1 MPKIP
6 LYNKGL
12 GPSVDLATGQLGT
25 SVDAQ
30 ALSSPARQL
39 AALGETIDRAGQT
52 FAQNQI
58 NYNSRKAR
66 IDFEFEKAEQN
77 REANKTADELSL
89 EFEGLADDYI
99 LNSSTS
105 FTTTAAATSAFN
117 ESITSKAKAR
127 IAGLSLTDRQ
137 KSLIE
142 AKVLNGL
149 APKLSNAKRNAYNH
163 GTNESTRAHD
173 ARVDN
178 RLTQITG
185 SETVEDL
192 AAISLDLEQ
201 SANTLV
207 ANGGSPKI
215 APHQIGQAVLIS
227 ASSGA
232 IASATDFD
240 RLDEIEEGI
249 PNLSISSAA
258 KNTLLTAVNTK
269 RTALA
274 KEIND
279 GVVGDIN
286 SLPLE
291 DIASSEFD
299 SAIASVREGNDLIT
313 LMLEVPAEDG
323 TRFEAQRIDLT
334 DADQSMRGRV
344 LSALIS
350 ARDKKE
356 SDEEVART
364 DSVQNSVADMSMED
378 LNKNLE
384 NARRGTGI
392 AAGAEGAVLDN
403 IISSLE
409 GELNRRKP
417 DILLQ
422 VEQNTKNIKASINA
436 NFGEIDEETSSLISK
451 TADLLSSVNEA
462 EKAEMLVDSLGSF
475 RKAKTIFSGIE
486 FAPETD
492 ITAAVVAQTKAVRD
506 AEVGDKAKEQAVLE
520 ALNGFIT
527 QRGTE
532 MAADPVGYLER
543 RKGPL
548 SVSERIR
555 LQQSMGIA
563 DIDIRIASAAE
574 VSRFRSDFASAENY
588 TEKAQIGQEFIARY
602 GAANETFVLR
612 NLINQGVLTVVDN
625 LIIANP
631 ENSFMFDVD
640 AANDPGVVSEL
651 KTRVGKAGYDQT
663 IVAVKEQLSEYSGSI
678 LGGGFN
684 DVLSRSA
691 TDVRARHVFAMSD
704 IVANTA
710 LYYQSVSNLSPE
722 DAAEKAANAV
732 INSQFSFTTAKG
744 FQVRMPKGMDGIK
757 SEVGEILEGSLNETH
772 REYFKSIIDIPS
784 KVGIEAA
791 VTDDQ
796 YVDDLISRGRW
807 VTTTDNTGVYLVDQ
821 TGNMVVRKRDPQ
833 MPAEAQETFIVV
845 PFSQLMGQ
853 VRELQEGANSLG
865 GFQGGL
871 AARREITSRRLF

>member
-12 GPSVDLATGQLGT
+12 GPTVDLATGQLGT

-39 AALGETIDRAGQT
+39 AALGETIGRAGQT

-77 REANKTADELSL
+77 REATKTADELSL

-105 FTTTAAATSAFN
+105 FTTTAAAASAFN
-117 ESITSKAKAR
+117 ESITSKAKAK

-192 AAISLDLEQ
+192 AAITLDLQQ

-240 RLDEIEEGI
+240 RLNEIEEGI
-249 PNLSISSAA
+249 PNLSISSTA
-258 KNTLLTAVNTK
+258 KTTLLTAVNTK

-299 SAIASVREGNDLIT
+299 SAIASVREGNDVIT

-323 TRFEAQRIDLT
+323 SRFEAQRIDLT
-334 DADQSMRGRV
+334 DADESMRGRV

-350 ARDKKE
+350 ARDKKQ

-364 DSVQNSVADMSMED
+364 DSVQNSVADMSIED
-378 LNKNLE
+378 LNKNLD

-422 VEQNTKNIKASINA
+422 VEQNTKNIRASINA
-436 NFGEIDEETSSLISK
+436 NFGEIDEETSSLISR
-451 TADLLSSVNEA
+451 TADLLSSVNET
-462 EKAEMLVDSLGSF
+462 EKAEILVESLGSF

-486 FAPETD
+486 FASETE

-506 AEVGDKAKEQAVLE
+506 AEVGDAAKEQAVLD
-520 ALNGFIT
+520 ALTGFIT

-555 LQQSMGIA
+555 LQQSMGKA

-574 VSRFRSDFASAENY
+574 IDRFRSDFASAENY

-663 IVAVKEQLSEYSGSI
+663 IVAVKQQLNEYSGSI

-853 VRELQEGANSLG
+853 VRELQEGANPLG

>member
-39 AALGETIDRAGQT
+39 AALGETIGKAGQT

-77 REANKTADELSL
+77 REANKAADELSL
-89 EFEGLADDYI
+89 KYEGLADDYI

-117 ESITSKAKAR
+117 ESITSKAKGE

-149 APKLSNAKRNAYNH
+149 APKLSNAKQNAYNH

-185 SETVEDL
+185 SEPVEEL
-192 AAISLDLEQ
+192 AAISLDLQQ

-232 IASATDFD
+232 ITSATDFE

-249 PNLSISSAA
+249 PDLSISSAA
-258 KNTLLTAVNTK
+258 KTTLLTAVNTK

-279 GVVGDIN
+279 GVIGDIN

-291 DIASSEFD
+291 DIASSEFN
-299 SAIASVREGNDLIT
+299 SAIASLTEGNDVIT
-313 LMLEVPAEDG
+313 LFLEVPAADG
-323 TRFEAQRIDLT
+323 RRFEAQRIDLT
-334 DADQSMRGRV
+334 GADQSMRQRV
-344 LSALIS
+344 KAALIS
-350 ARDKKE
+350 ARDKKQTN
-356 SDEEVART
+356 EEEART
-364 DSVQNSVADMSMED
+364 DSVQKSLANMSLED
-378 LNKNLE
+378 LNTNLE

-403 IISSLE
+403 IITSLE

-417 DILLQ
+417 DVLLQ
-422 VEQNTKNIKASINA
+422 VEQNTKNIKATLTA
-436 NFGEIDEETSSLISK
+436 NFGESDEETLSLTSS
-451 TADLLSSVNEA
+451 TADLLSSVGEA
-462 EKAEMLVDSLGSF
+462 ERAEMLLDSLGSF

-486 FAPETD
+486 FASETE
-492 ITAAVVAQTKAVRD
+492 ITAAVVAQTAAVREAKVED
-506 AEVGDKAKEQAVLE
+506 AAKEEAVLE
-520 ALNGFIT
+520 ALNAFIT
-527 QRGTE
+527 QRGTD

-555 LQQSMGIA
+555 FQQSMGIA

-574 VSRFRSDFASAENY
+574 VTRFRSDFASAENY
-588 TEKAQIGQEFIARY
+588 TEKAQIGKEFIARY

-772 REYFKSIIDIPS
+772 REYFKSVIDIPS

-796 YVDDLISRGRW
+796 YIDDLIQRGRW

-833 MPAEAQETFIVV
+833 MSAEAQETFIVV

-853 VRELQEGANSLG
+853 VRELQEGANPLG

>member
-39 AALGETIDRAGQT
+39 AALGETIGRAGQT

-77 REANKTADELSL
+77 REATKTANELSL

-105 FTTTAAATSAFN
+105 FTTTEAATSAFN
-117 ESITSKAKAR
+117 ESITSKAKAK
-127 IAGLSLTDRQ
+127 IASLSLTDRQ

-142 AKVLNGL
+142 TRVLNGL
-149 APKLSNAKRNAYNH
+149 APKLTNAKRNAYNH
-163 GTNESTRAHD
+163 GTAETTRVHNQKVVTQINGIQADSTPEELAALTEGLEQD
-173 ARVDN
+173 AR
-178 RLTQITG
+178 
-185 SETVEDL
+185 TV
-192 AAISLDLEQ
+192 I
-201 SANTLV
+201 
-207 ANGGSPKI
+207 ANGGSPTLQ
-215 APHQIGQAVLIS
+215 PHQIKTSVLTVFTDTR
-227 ASSGA
+227 
-232 IASATDFD
+232 IASASTLED
-240 RLDEIEEGI
+240 LDGLGEGI
-249 PNLSISSAA
+249 EKLQISTGA
-258 KNTLLTAVNTK
+258 KNNLRARLNTR
-269 RTALA
+269 RTALT

-279 GVVGDIN
+279 GVIGDIN

-291 DIASSEFD
+291 DIASSEFN
-299 SAIASVREGNDLIT
+299 AALASITDGDDVVT

-323 TRFEAQRIDLT
+323 RRFEAQRIDLT
-334 DADQSMRGRV
+334 GADETMRQRV
-344 LSALIS
+344 KAALIS
-350 ARDKKE
+350 ARDKKQTNE
-356 SDEEVART
+356 DEIRT
-364 DSVQNSVADMSMED
+364 DSVQKDAANMSLTD
-378 LNKNLE
+378 LNTNLE
-384 NARRGTGI
+384 DARRGIGI

-417 DILLQ
+417 DVLLQ
-422 VEQNTKNIKASINA
+422 VQQNTKNIKTSITA
-436 NFGEIDEETSSLISK
+436 NFGDTDEETLSLISS
-451 TADLLSSVNEA
+451 TADLLASVGEP
-462 EKAEMLVDSLGSF
+462 ERAEMLLDSLSSF
-475 RKAKTIFSGIE
+475 RKAKTIFSGVE
-486 FAPETD
+486 FASETE
-492 ITAAVVAQTKAVRD
+492 IAAAVVAQTAAVRNV
-506 AEVGDKAKEQAVLE
+506 EVGEKAKEQEVLD

-527 QRGTE
+527 QRETE

-555 LQQSMGIA
+555 LQQSMGKA

-574 VSRFRSDFASAENY
+574 VTRFRSDFASAENY

-631 ENSFMFDVD
+631 NNPFMFDVD
-640 AANDPGVVSEL
+640 AGNDPGVVSEL
-651 KTRVGKAGYDQT
+651 KTRVGKAGYDAT
-663 IVAVKEQLSEYSGSI
+663 VAAVKEQLSEYSNSVV
-678 LGGGFN
+678 GGGFN

-691 TDVRARHVFAMSD
+691 TDVRARHVFAMQD
-704 IVANTA
+704 IATNTA
-710 LYYQSVSNLSPE
+710 LYYQSVGNLSPE
-722 DAAEKAANAV
+722 DAATKAADAV
-732 INSQFSFTTAKG
+732 INSQFSFTTAKK

-772 REYFKSIIDIPS
+772 REYFKSVIDIPS

-796 YVDDLISRGRW
+796 YIDDLIERGRW

-833 MPAEAQETFIVV
+833 MSAQAQETFIVV

-853 VRELQEGANSLG
+853 VRELQEGANPLG

>member
-12 GPSVDLATGQLGT
+12 GPTVDLATGQLGT

-77 REANKTADELSL
+77 REATKTADELSL

-105 FTTTAAATSAFN
+105 FTTTAAAASAFN
-117 ESITSKAKAR
+117 ESITSKAKAK

-192 AAISLDLEQ
+192 AAITLDLQQ

-240 RLDEIEEGI
+240 RLNEIEEGI
-249 PNLSISSAA
+249 PNLSISSTA
-258 KNTLLTAVNTK
+258 KTTLLTAVNTK

-299 SAIASVREGNDLIT
+299 SAIASVREGNDVIT

-323 TRFEAQRIDLT
+323 SRFEAQRIDLT
-334 DADQSMRGRV
+334 DADESMRGRV

-350 ARDKKE
+350 ARDKKQ

-364 DSVQNSVADMSMED
+364 DSVQNSVADMSIED
-378 LNKNLE
+378 LNKNLD

-436 NFGEIDEETSSLISK
+436 NFGEIDEETSSLISR
-451 TADLLSSVNEA
+451 TADLLSSVNET
-462 EKAEMLVDSLGSF
+462 EKAEILVESLGSF

-486 FAPETD
+486 FASETE

-506 AEVGDKAKEQAVLE
+506 AEVGDAAKEQAVLD
-520 ALNGFIT
+520 ALTGFIT

-555 LQQSMGIA
+555 LQQSMGKA

-574 VSRFRSDFASAENY
+574 IDRFRSDFASAENY

-663 IVAVKEQLSEYSGSI
+663 IVAVKQQLNEYSGSI

-853 VRELQEGANSLG
+853 VRELQEGANPLG

>member
-39 AALGETIDRAGQT
+39 AALGETIGKAGQT

-77 REANKTADELSL
+77 REANKAADELSL
-89 EFEGLADDYI
+89 KYEGLADDYI

-117 ESITSKAKAR
+117 ESITSKAKGE

-149 APKLSNAKRNAYNH
+149 APKLSNAKQNAYNH

-185 SETVEDL
+185 SEPVEEL
-192 AAISLDLEQ
+192 AAISLDLQQ
-201 SANTLV
+201 SANTLI

-232 IASATDFD
+232 ITSATDFE

-249 PNLSISSAA
+249 PDLSISSAA
-258 KNTLLTAVNTK
+258 KTTLLTAVNTK

-279 GVVGDIN
+279 GVIGDIN

-291 DIASSEFD
+291 DITSSEFD
-299 SAIASVREGNDLIT
+299 SAIASLTEGNDVIT
-313 LMLEVPAEDG
+313 LMLEVPADDG
-323 TRFEAQRIDLT
+323 RRFEAQRIDLT
-334 DADQSMRGRV
+334 GADESMRQRV
-344 LSALIS
+344 KAALIS
-350 ARDKKE
+350 ARDKKQTN
-356 SDEEVART
+356 EEEART
-364 DSVQNSVADMSMED
+364 DSVQKSVANMSLED
-378 LNKNLE
+378 LNTNLE
-384 NARRGTGI
+384 DARRGIGI

-403 IISSLE
+403 IITSLE

-417 DILLQ
+417 DVLLQ
-422 VEQNTKNIKASINA
+422 VEQNTKNIKATLTA
-436 NFGEIDEETSSLISK
+436 NFGESDEETLSLISS
-451 TADLLSSVNEA
+451 TADLLSSVGEA
-462 EKAEMLVDSLGSF
+462 ERAEMLLDSLGSF

-486 FAPETD
+486 FASETE
-492 ITAAVVAQTKAVRD
+492 ITAAVVAQTAAVREAKVED
-506 AEVGDKAKEQAVLE
+506 AAKEEAVLE
-520 ALNGFIT
+520 ALNAFIT
-527 QRGTE
+527 QRGTD

-555 LQQSMGIA
+555 FQQSMGIA

-574 VSRFRSDFASAENY
+574 VSKFRSDFASAENY

-612 NLINQGVLTVVDN
+612 NLINQGVLSVVDN

-651 KTRVGKAGYDQT
+651 KTRVGKAGYDAT
-663 IVAVKEQLSEYSGSI
+663 VAAVKEQLSEYSNSI
-678 LGGGFN
+678 VGGGFN

-691 TDVRARHVFAMSD
+691 TDVRARHVFAMQD
-704 IVANTA
+704 IATNTA

-722 DAAEKAANAV
+722 DAAKKATDAV

-757 SEVGEILEGSLNETH
+757 SEVGEILAGSLNETH
-772 REYFKSIIDIPS
+772 REYFKSVINIPS

-796 YVDDLISRGRW
+796 YIDDLIERGRW

-853 VRELQEGANSLG
+853 VRELQEGANPLG

-871 AARREITSRRLF
+871 TARREITSRRLF

>member
-1 MPKIP
+1 VPKIP

-12 GPSVDLATGQLGT
+12 GPTVDLATGQLGT

-39 AALGETIDRAGQT
+39 AALGETIGRAGQT

-77 REANKTADELSL
+77 REATKTADELSL

-105 FTTTAAATSAFN
+105 FTTTAAAASAFN
-117 ESITSKAKAR
+117 ESITSKAKAK

-192 AAISLDLEQ
+192 AAITLDLQQ

-240 RLDEIEEGI
+240 RLNEIEEGI
-249 PNLSISSAA
+249 PNLSISSTA
-258 KNTLLTAVNTK
+258 KTTLLTAVNTK

-299 SAIASVREGNDLIT
+299 SAIASVREGNDVIT

-323 TRFEAQRIDLT
+323 SRFEAQRIDLT
-334 DADQSMRGRV
+334 DADESMRGRV

-350 ARDKKE
+350 ARDKKQ

-364 DSVQNSVADMSMED
+364 DSVQNSVADMSIED
-378 LNKNLE
+378 LNKNLD

-422 VEQNTKNIKASINA
+422 VEQNTKNIRASINA
-436 NFGEIDEETSSLISK
+436 NFGEIDEETSSLISR
-451 TADLLSSVNEA
+451 TADLLSSVNET
-462 EKAEMLVDSLGSF
+462 EKAEILVESLGSF

-486 FAPETD
+486 FASETE

-506 AEVGDKAKEQAVLE
+506 AEVGDAAKEQAVLD
-520 ALNGFIT
+520 ALTGFIT

-555 LQQSMGIA
+555 LQQSMGKA

-574 VSRFRSDFASAENY
+574 IDRFRSDFASAENY

-663 IVAVKEQLSEYSGSI
+663 IVAVKQQLNEYSGSI

-853 VRELQEGANSLG
+853 VRELQEGANPLG

>member
-1 MPKIP
+1 
-6 LYNKGL
+6 
-12 GPSVDLATGQLGT
+12 
-25 SVDAQ
+25 
-30 ALSSPARQL
+30 
-39 AALGETIDRAGQT
+39 
-52 FAQNQI
+52 
-58 NYNSRKAR
+58 R

-77 REANKTADELSL
+77 REATKTADELSL

-105 FTTTAAATSAFN
+105 FTTTAAAASAFN
-117 ESITSKAKAR
+117 ESITSKAKAK

-192 AAISLDLEQ
+192 AAITLDLQQ

-240 RLDEIEEGI
+240 RLNEIEEGI
-249 PNLSISSAA
+249 PNLSISSTA
-258 KNTLLTAVNTK
+258 KTTLLTAVNTK

-299 SAIASVREGNDLIT
+299 SAIASVREGNDVIT

-323 TRFEAQRIDLT
+323 SRFEAQRIDLT
-334 DADQSMRGRV
+334 DADESMRGRV

-350 ARDKKE
+350 ARDKKQ

-364 DSVQNSVADMSMED
+364 DSVQNSVADMSIED
-378 LNKNLE
+378 LNKNLD

-422 VEQNTKNIKASINA
+422 VEQNTKNIRASINA
-436 NFGEIDEETSSLISK
+436 NFGEIDEETSSLISR
-451 TADLLSSVNEA
+451 TADLLSSVNET
-462 EKAEMLVDSLGSF
+462 EKAEILVESLGSF

-486 FAPETD
+486 FASETE

-506 AEVGDKAKEQAVLE
+506 AEVGDAAKEQAVLD
-520 ALNGFIT
+520 ALTGFIT

-555 LQQSMGIA
+555 LQQSMGKA

-574 VSRFRSDFASAENY
+574 IDRFRSDFASAENY

-663 IVAVKEQLSEYSGSI
+663 IVAVKQQLNEYSGSI

-853 VRELQEGANSLG
+853 VRELQE
-865 GFQGGL
+865 
-871 AARREITSRRLF
+871 